1 MAGVLGQGLTQGTA
15 AQPCQTCGTTKFK
28 TFTCIQCN
36 SLAFCET
43 CWPRWILHVPGATGW
58 GGKPHEKADPLVVQ
72 RLRQILEPIRSEAD
86 HQAELMEDED
96 TTWFGFGRDSAGNPI
111 FQDHGRFAAVMGECR
126 GGNIAGRYPQL
137 VSFIGETGAGKST
150 LIKLLIDRQDLSSL
164 GGSKYR
170 SPVTSSNYDRIPTTG
185 DVHLYADPSTFNT
198 SAPMLFIDCEGL
210 NGGES
215 RPKGLWHIS
224 TENMPPGYLP
234 PDPLED
240 SSPYFNNPATLLRS
254 RYSAQRPIQWA
265 KTPQTKKREY
275 TVSQLYPRILYT
287 FSDVVVF
294 VLRNPRAFESTV
306 LGKLLSWGAASI
318 DKSLNQPVLPHAVI
332 VLNATEDV
340 HEDEWDVTT
349 ATNMLMSDIQGAILR
364 EPALEEYLETWRKRG
379 KKISNTEQLLA
390 CYYASVT
397 VIRIPTRGH
406 YMLMDQQIAKLFELV
421 KARCSESLLKK
432 KQARMLANAEKL
444 QLYLQAAFDHFSKDL
459 DSPFDFVKEALR
471 HNPVPRNFEG
481 NILTLAVLIK
491 DYSENDSLR
500 ITAKNIFMRMA
511 PMIASCIMFDAVRQN
526 LLGTAARLFD
536 DAGGIRGIV
545 QLQVLKA
552 IERVLGPKLPIQH
565 FFDLM
570 VGTGTGGVIAIGLG
584 VNRWSVNESIK
595 KFKAIVKEAF
605 TPRELTNMPIFGTLS
620 SLLHRSVYKT
630 QPLEKALKGYFD
642 DQAFFGGVSVKSQH
656 YTPAKVAVTATSV
669 FDQQAVVLANYNRP
683 DAVGEALPYEFIR
696 YDTPTKELKN
706 WEAARAAAT
715 TSPFFKP
722 FYKPETGNRYL
733 DGGLDHKNPIW
744 VAHHETKLIW
754 GDAAKSTPDLMLS
767 IGTGSQ
773 VRDQV
778 KPSNGRT
785 SRATQASS
793 GSSVHSGQQTI
804 RTPLAIPV
812 LSSTGSQRLHEYK
825 ECDRAWQRFMSGS
838 SNHLQ
843 VADDSDQHYIRI
855 SPELLMPI
863 PKFDQIHKMDEV
875 EQEVE
880 EVLQQMPEIRE
891 IAHRLIASSFFFE
904 KNPGSIRH
912 TSSGYMCTGK
922 FRNSSDEMKA
932 LGAFLRSHLKN
943 NFEPYFLIEED
954 STRWP
959 ARQIIL
965 DEQTV
970 DDMRLRGY
978 FDIDNILIY
987 ASRENSAT
995 KISLGL
1001 QTTVYPSGVTVLPIS
1016 GFPRQLMS
1024 EDVGRTAASDGASVL
1039 LNGRHSV
1046 GEDPPQLQQVV
1057 PIVHMES
1064 LSPVMA
1070 KSPVTA
1076 ELPRS
1081 PPPPIELYGDSAQT
1095 DAQRTTAS
1103 QGGRASELEG
1113 SSTMVNMI

>member
-1 MAGVLGQGLTQGTA
+1 MAGVLAHGLNQGMTT
-15 AQPCQTCGTTKFK
+15 QPCQTCGTTKGK

-58 GGKPHEKADPLVVQ
+58 GGKPHEKADPIVVQ
-72 RLRQILEPIRSEAD
+72 RLRQILEPNRTEAD
-86 HQAELMEDED
+86 HQAELIEDED
-96 TTWFGFGRDSAGNPI
+96 TTWFGFGRDASGNPI
-111 FQDHGRFAAVMGECR
+111 FEDHGRFAVIMGECH
-126 GGNIAGRYPQL
+126 NTATERYPQL
-137 VSFIGETGAGKST
+137 VSFIGETGSVQIPLA
-150 LIKLLIDRQDLSSL
+150 
-164 GGSKYR
+164 
-170 SPVTSSNYDRIPTTG
+170 SNVIE
-185 DVHLYADPSTFNT
+185 L
-198 SAPMLFIDCEGL
+198 
-210 NGGES
+210 
-215 RPKGLWHIS
+215 RPDTHNW
-224 TENMPPGYLP
+224 
-234 PDPLED
+234 
-240 SSPYFNNPATLLRS
+240 
-254 RYSAQRPIQWA
+254 
-265 KTPQTKKREY
+265 
-275 TVSQLYPRILYT
+275 
-287 FSDVVVF
+287 
-294 VLRNPRAFESTV
+294 AFESTV

-340 HEDEWDVTT
+340 HEDEWDITN
-349 ATNMLMSDIQGAILR
+349 ATNMLMSDIQGAISR
-364 EPALEEYLETWRKRG
+364 EPALGEYLETWRKRG

-406 YMLMDQQIAKLFELV
+406 YMLMDQQIDKLFELV

-471 HNPVPRNFEG
+471 HNPVSRNFEG

-491 DYSENDSLR
+491 NYSENETLR
-500 ITAKNIFMRMA
+500 MNAKNIFLRMA

-526 LLGTAARLFD
+526 LLGKLERIVYPLKSLVLGLFRLSQIYIGHAASETLRIRRKSA
-536 DAGGIRGIV
+536 DAVIGGIRGIV

-552 IERVLGPKLPIQH
+552 IERVLGPKLPIQN

-570 VGTGTGGVIAIGLG
+570 VGTGTGGVIAMGLG

-656 YTPAKVAVTATSV
+656 YTPARVAVTATSV
-669 FDQQAVVLANYNRP
+669 FDQQPVVFANYNRP
-683 DAVGEALPYEFIR
+683 DAVGEELPYEFVR
-696 YDTPTKELKN
+696 YDTPTKEIKI
-706 WEAARAAAT
+706 WEAT
-715 TSPFFKP
+715 
-722 FYKPETGNRYL
+722 
-733 DGGLDHKNPIW
+733 
-744 VAHHETKLIW
+744 V
-754 GDAAKSTPDLMLS
+754 PDMLLS

-773 VRDQV
+773 VRDQA

-793 GSSVHSGQQTI
+793 GSSVHSNQQT
-804 RTPLAIPV
+804 RTPLVVPV
-812 LSSTGSQRLHEYK
+812 LSTSGSQRMNEYK
-825 ECDRAWQRFMSGS
+825 ECDKAWTRFMSGS
-838 SNHLQ
+838 SHHLK
-843 VADDSDQHYIRI
+843 VTDDSDHHYIRI

-863 PKFDQIHKMDEV
+863 PKFDQIQKMEDV

-880 EVLQQMPEIRE
+880 EVLLQMPEVKE
-891 IAHRLIASSFFFE
+891 IAHRLIASTFFFE
-904 KNPGSIRH
+904 KDPTSIRQ

-922 FRNSSDEMKA
+922 TNVVPTFDLIPTGSICCRFRNSSDELKA
-932 LGAFLRSHLKN
+932 LGTFLWAHLKS

-959 ARQIIL
+959 ARQVIL
-965 DEQTV
+965 NESMLE
-970 DDMRLRGY
+970 DMRLRG
-978 FDIDNILIY
+978 FFEVDRVRLH
-987 ASRENSAT
+987 AVKEHSTT

-1024 EDVGRTAASDGASVL
+1024 EDGSHTAADERSVL
-1039 LNGRHSV
+1039 LNSRHSV
-1046 GEDPPQLQQVV
+1046 GEEIPQIQQGG
-1057 PIVHMES
+1057 PIVPMEQPV
-1064 LSPVMA
+1064 SPVVS
-1070 KSPVTA
+1070 SPTMTTATA
-1076 ELPRS
+1076 ELPES
-1081 PPPPIELYGDSAQT
+1081 PAAPRLGELYGGNLATSPRQQALEGF
-1095 DAQRTTAS
+1095 
-1103 QGGRASELEG
+1103 GGFALELEG
-1113 SSTMVNMI
+1113 SSPPRMI